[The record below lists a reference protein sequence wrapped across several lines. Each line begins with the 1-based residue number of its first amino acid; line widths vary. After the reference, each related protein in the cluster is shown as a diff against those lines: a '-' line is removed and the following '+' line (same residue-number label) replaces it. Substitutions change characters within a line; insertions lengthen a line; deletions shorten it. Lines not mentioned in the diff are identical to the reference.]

1 MAELPVQI
9 VAVGVVLM
17 SARADGWFN
26 VGATEIDSVVLGIPA
41 VTGAPMSRRH

>member
-26 VGATEIDSVVLGIPA
+26 KVTAAEKALVGRTKL
-41 VTGAPMSRRH
+41 RLRL